1 MRSAFAALVVIL
13 TEGGL
18 TTRWNEVRPVMPL
31 GVVLATVGVAISVG
45 VVACVAHFVLGLD
58 WQIAVL
64 LGAVTSPTDAAAVF
78 SVLRRV
84 PVRPRLRGALEAE
97 SGLNDAPTVLLVTLV
112 STGEVGEKGLL
123 YFSGLVLYE
132 LVIGALFGFVFGWLS
147 VGLIRRMALG
157 SAGLY
162 PLAVLSLAIISYAGG
177 AVLLHVSGFAAV
189 YVTSLVLG
197 RAELPHRM
205 ATRSFVDGIA
215 WLAQIGL
222 FVMLGLLASPGR
234 FRLNDVLL
242 ALVIGIAVTV
252 VGRFA
257 SVAVSAAPFRLP
269 WAEQTFIAWAG
280 LRGAVPIVLATIP
293 LAEGVPQADRIFDVV
308 FVLVLLFTLLQG
320 PSLPWLARRLG
331 VLDENAAYEVDIDV
345 APLSSGG
352 DRLSAARLALKLAD
366 DHVGRGLF
374 AVAHGWFANAE
385 RLLEGQPESAEHGV
399 LMMMRGIK
407 ALFVEGDLPGAI
419 SEFDGALEL
428 SHRLGDRDTHALALV
443 GKGRALVKSGDVE
456 QGLALLDEATA
467 SAVCG
472 ELRPFSTGL
481 VYCVTISSC
490 QDLGD
495 YRRAAEWTE
504 VANRWCDRLDVT
516 GFPGACRIHR
526 AEIMRMRGEWPQA
539 EEQAIAACEELYD
552 FDRHITAGG
561 YYEIGEI
568 RRRRG
573 DFAAAMEAYAK
584 ADELGGTRSPAWRS
598 CVSPRARSTAP
609 WRRSRGHSRKP
620 RIRSRASGAYPR
632 RSRSRS
638 RRAT

>member
-1 MRSAFAALVVIL
+1 VDVTELDRILLAGAAVLLVAVVAVRLTGRLGLPSLLIYLAMGLVLGESGPGGIHFEDAQLAHALGFAALVVIL

-31 GVVLATVGVAISVG
+31 GVVLATVGVAVSVT

-84 PVRPRLRGALEAE
+84 PIRPRLRGALEAE

-112 STGEVGEKGLL
+112 STGEVGEEGLL
-123 YFSGLVLYE
+123 HFTGLVVYE
-132 LVIGALFGFVFGWLS
+132 LVVGALFGFVIGWIS
-147 VGLIRRMALG
+147 VGLIRRVAFG

-189 YVTSLVLG
+189 YVTSLILG

-234 FRLNDVLL
+234 IRPNDVLV

-269 WAEQTFIAWAG
+269 WSEQAFLSWAG

-320 PSLPWLARRLG
+320 PSLPWLARRMK
-331 VLDENAAYEVDIDV
+331 VLDENAAFEVDIDV
-345 APLSSGG
+345 APLESLGADMLQVAIPSE
-352 DRLSAARLALKLAD
+352 SRLA
-366 DHVGRGLF
+366 
-374 AVAHGWFANAE
+374 
-385 RLLEGQPESAEHGV
+385 GV
-399 LMMMRGIK
+399 EI
-407 ALFVEGDLPGAI
+407 
-419 SEFDGALEL
+419 
-428 SHRLGDRDTHALALV
+428 
-443 GKGRALVKSGDVE
+443 
-456 QGLALLDEATA
+456 
-467 SAVCG
+467 G
-472 ELRPFSTGL
+472 ELRLPAGVSVSL
-481 VYCVTISSC
+481 VI
-490 QDLGD
+490 
-495 YRRAAEWTE
+495 
-504 VANRWCDRLDVT
+504 
-516 GFPGACRIHR
+516 
-526 AEIMRMRGEWPQA
+526 
-539 EEQAIAACEELYD
+539 
-552 FDRHITAGG
+552 
-561 YYEIGEI
+561 
-568 RRRRG
+568 RG
-573 DFAAAMEAYAK
+573 DRAFVPDLRTVLRAGDSLLVVAP
-584 ADELGGTRSPAWRS
+584 SPLRDQTVARL
-598 CVSPRARSTAP
+598 RAV
-609 WRRSRGHSRKP
+609 
-620 RIRSRASGAYPR
+620 SRAGRLAGWFGER
-632 RSRSRS
+632 GRDQH
-638 RRAT
+638 